1 MTENLYDIA
10 EKLGVRTVE
19 DMHTPGLLGG
29 YHEPTGTIVLA
40 SGMTARQYRSVLA
53 HELAHALH
61 KDTHEECN
69 SALERKRDLQAAEWL
84 IDPEEFRRVVT
95 AYPGHAETIAYHLDV
110 TVDLVHAY
118 ARAHLPAGAL

>member
-1 MTENLYDIA
+1 MTENLYEIA

-19 DMHTPGLLGG
+19 DLHTPGLLGG

-61 KDTHEECN
+61 KDTHKECN
-69 SALERKRDLQAAEWL
+69 QAVERKRDLQAAEWL

-95 AYPGHAETIAYHLDV
+95 AYPGHAETIAYHSKETETPLQP
-110 TVDLVHAY
+110 Y
-118 ARAHLPAGAL
+118 PGAHLPPGPP